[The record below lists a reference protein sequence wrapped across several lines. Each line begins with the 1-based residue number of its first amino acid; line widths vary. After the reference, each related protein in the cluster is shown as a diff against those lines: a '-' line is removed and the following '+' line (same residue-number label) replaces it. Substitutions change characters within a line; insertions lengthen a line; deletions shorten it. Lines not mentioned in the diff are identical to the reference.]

1 MSVNTFHFYLRC
13 LTTIEKQIV
22 PRNEANNRFI
32 NEYVKSL
39 QGKYDSAKEAMDQA
53 LERLKVFSEQRE
65 NILND
70 MSYVAI
76 VMSQM
81 FFEEGQAFEDEALW
95 WREMAKH
102 QINFKHE
109 LLVIHWKRER
119 EPAYRKA
126 INISLGVASPYKE

>member
-13 LTTIEKQIV
+13 LTTIEKTIV
-22 PRNEANNRFI
+22 PKNEANNRFI

-39 QGKYDSAKEAMDQA
+39 QGTVDSAKDAMEEAVAQ
-53 LERLKVFSEQRE
+53 LKVFSEQRE

-70 MSYVAI
+70 MSYSAI

-81 FFEEGQAFEDEALW
+81 FFEEEQVFDEEALW

-102 QINFKHE
+102 QANFKHE
-109 LLVIHWKRER
+109 LLVIHWRRER
-119 EPAYRKA
+119 EPAYRQA
-126 INISLGVASPYKE
+126 VNIALGKASPYKD

>member
-39 QGKYDSAKEAMDQA
+39 QGKIDSAKDAMEQA
-53 LERLKVFSEQRE
+53 VERLNVFSEQRE

-70 MSYVAI
+70 MSYAAV

-81 FFEEGQAFEDEALW
+81 FIEEELELDDEALW

-119 EPAYRKA
+119 EPAYRQA
-126 INISLGVASPYKE
+126 VNIALGEASPFKE

>member
-13 LTTIEKQIV
+13 LTTIEKTIV
-22 PRNEANNRFI
+22 PKNEANNRFI
-32 NEYVKSL
+32 NEYVKSR
-39 QGKYDSAKEAMDQA
+39 QGKIDTAKHAVEQA
-53 LERLKVFSEQRE
+53 VAQLKVFSEQRE

-70 MSYVAI
+70 MSYAAI

-81 FFEEGQAFEDEALW
+81 FFEEDQIFEDEALW

-119 EPAYRKA
+119 EPSYRQA
-126 INISLGVASPYKE
+126 VNIAMGKASPYKD